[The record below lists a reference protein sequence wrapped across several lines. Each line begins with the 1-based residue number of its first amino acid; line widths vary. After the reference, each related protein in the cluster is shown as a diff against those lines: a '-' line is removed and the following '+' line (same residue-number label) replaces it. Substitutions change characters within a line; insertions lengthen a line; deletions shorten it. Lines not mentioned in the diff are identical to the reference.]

1 MSDHYRLA
9 ANSMVEAEYLSTLGL
24 VDVVLD
30 KHGNVE
36 LEDIVLS
43 RPEEGW
49 KIAAAVHSKLERP
62 MRFWLLPPEESPS
75 RRQCWEKGDLSGG
88 LHYRERASLPDT
100 YYLVRSNAPPEIM
113 RR

>member
-9 ANSMVEAEYLSTLGL
+9 ANSLAEAEHLATLGL

-30 KHGNVE
+30 KLGHVV

-43 RPEEGW
+43 RPEEPEA
-49 KIAAAVHSKLERP
+49 IAKEIHAKLDRP

-75 RRQCWEKGDLSGG
+75 RRQCWEKGDISGS
-88 LHYRERASLPDT
+88 LYHRERAALPDT
-100 YYLVRSNAPPEIM
+100 YYLVRSDAPPEIM

>member
-1 MSDHYRLA
+1 MSDHYRLV
-9 ANSMVEAEYLSTLGL
+9 ANSMADAEHLSTLGL

-30 KHGNVE
+30 KHGRVE

-43 RPEEGW
+43 RPEEPG
-49 KIAAAVHSKLERP
+49 KIAAAVHSKLGRP

-75 RRQCWEKGDLSGG
+75 QRQCWERGDLSGG
-88 LHYRERASLPDT
+88 LYHRERASLPGI
-100 YYLVRSNAPPEIM
+100 YYLVRSDAPPEIM